1 MKDYSVNEE
10 ERKDF
15 VLGFEETED
24 ELYVN
29 FAGEKEPWPLPNE
42 EKNRQKLLDKMHD
55 QVQNSGKFE
64 RNNILNK
71 YVYMISTITC
81 MLLAIFS
88 SLITLKSFN
97 VFNISLISFLGAF
110 SVASFVG
117 YIKANSKLKD
127 LRKNKAF
134 IEMEE
139 ELNSNIRKDNN
150 TLANV
155 SSKTKGVIEEAPEG
169 RPVFDINSF
178 NNVSFK
184 DLEQMKANIDRN
196 KRFGFVYDENASHEE
211 DYSEEEKVQNTGMT
225 RKRER

>member
-117 YIKANSKLKD
+117 YTRVNYALKD
-127 LRKNKAF
+127 LRKNKGF

-139 ELNSNIRKDNN
+139 ELNSNIRRNNN
-150 TLANV
+150 TL
-155 SSKTKGVIEEAPEG
+155 GG
-169 RPVFDINSF
+169 
-178 NNVSFK
+178 
-184 DLEQMKANIDRN
+184 DR
-196 KRFGFVYDENASHEE
+196 
-211 DYSEEEKVQNTGMT
+211 
-225 RKRER
+225 

>member
-88 SLITLKSFN
+88 SSSNSSFPQPGLLLA
-97 VFNISLISFLGAF
+97 SKDTYISF
-110 SVASFVG
+110 SF
-117 YIKANSKLKD
+117 I
-127 LRKNKAF
+127 
-134 IEMEE
+134 
-139 ELNSNIRKDNN
+139 
-150 TLANV
+150 
-155 SSKTKGVIEEAPEG
+155 
-169 RPVFDINSF
+169 
-178 NNVSFK
+178 
-184 DLEQMKANIDRN
+184 
-196 KRFGFVYDENASHEE
+196 
-211 DYSEEEKVQNTGMT
+211 
-225 RKRER
+225 